1 MSETGGVVPVGQV
14 WMVRLDDGRE
24 VHAVRM
30 SDDTFTF
37 LFINNG
43 DKTMIRLSREAV
55 GAMRALV
62 LKLTEQVDA

>member
-1 MSETGGVVPVGQV
+1 MSETSVVAPVGQE

-55 GAMRALV
+55 NAMRALV
-62 LKLTEQVDA
+62 VKLTERIDA